1 MGMGILWKRN
11 EHGHIIDRKES
22 CFSLETSLEPVVIH
36 FLLEGDDVALL
47 EAELPGV
54 LRLEVVQSLAGGLG
68 QLGGRGAGRIPGR
81 RGHARVE
88 AGAELRGPVRGRAGG
103 RGAGAGGDEGPALH
117 VAFVRGR
124 GVAVTKCIIVN
135 VWVFARGCSAWL
147 GSSPGCFRRRC
158 RGVVR
163 EDGPARALAG
173 GRGRGGGLLSCVP
186 RIQVL

>member
-1 MGMGILWKRN
+1 MDRFTALIWSAEYSSLS
-11 EHGHIIDRKES
+11 IIS
-22 CFSLETSLEPVVIH
+22 
-36 FLLEGDDVALL
+36 
-47 EAELPGV
+47 PGW
-54 LRLEVVQSLAGGLG
+54 
-68 QLGGRGAGRIPGR
+68 

-117 VAFVRGR
+117 VAATRTTSVRARRQHRIAGTPFVRGR

-135 VWVFARGCSAWL
+135 VWVFARGGGAWL

-163 EDGPARALAG
+163 EDGPARARGGSAAPAPAPALAG

-186 RIQVL
+186 RIQVLSPRQYLVKS